1 MAGAAY
7 NRGWRNM
14 ADPLPTE
21 PCHSNVSSSPDR
33 PEPPSGIYIYIY
45 VHVSNSFLP
54 HFVVPFEKIAQ
65 NTRVSRFSINGRS
78 RLAVFPR
85 GKEFG
90 DGFARNYIGVYW
102 KIRCDFIDNSK
113 IFHDRD
119 FRVYNKKSDYVTI
132 IKIPENFEQQRDR
145 GKLISSLRNMK

>member
-1 MAGAAY
+1 MAGAIWPTHCRR
-7 NRGWRNM
+7 NRV
-14 ADPLPTE
+14 TQT
-21 PCHSNVSSSPDR
+21 SR
-33 PEPPSGIYIYIY
+33 PRQTGQNPRREYIYIY
-45 VHVSNSFLP
+45 VHVSNSFS

-119 FRVYNKKSDYVTI
+119 FRVYNKESDYVTI
-132 IKIPENFEQQRDR
+132 IKIPDNFEQQRDR

>member
-33 PEPPSGIYIYIY
+33 PEPPSGIYIYICTR
-45 VHVSNSFLP
+45 LQL
-54 HFVVPFEKIAQ
+54 VPPPLCRPVRENRAKHACLEILDKRAVAIGYISTWKRIWRWFRAKLYWRILE
-65 NTRVSRFSINGRS
+65 NT
-78 RLAVFPR
+78 
-85 GKEFG
+85 
-90 DGFARNYIGVYW
+90 
-102 KIRCDFIDNSK
+102 DFIDNSK

-119 FRVYNKKSDYVTI
+119 FRVYNKESDYVTI
-132 IKIPENFEQQRDR
+132 IKIPDNFEQQRDR